1 MATFTYTKPTVGGSE
16 DTWGTTLN
24 ANWDALGTF
33 LGSLDSA
40 ELAVLD
46 GITSSTAELNLLDGV
61 TVTLADITSTAAELN
76 LLDGVTATTAEINYL
91 SGVTG
96 AIQTQI
102 DNIPT
107 AVELTQAQVEDDTS
121 TVFGQVSGERLG
133 QSVTANLDAFATG
146 APGAPRIL
154 GKALA
159 APADVP
165 TITVS
170 AADTVVRVGSAAL
183 GLGYVA
189 GTTSTTGLLV
199 VGATFTVSQAYSGS
213 LRFYA
218 TQTSQYTGGGS
229 GSSTSS
235 MYLRKN
241 GVTISSVFTVS
252 GNLTGSGTADRS
264 FDSAVAS
271 GDVFEWV
278 HSNSGVGISRISDVE
293 IGGSDLYVA
302 ALPMIKASESPF

>member
-121 TVFGQVSGERLG
+121 TVFGQVSGERLN
-133 QSVTANLDAFATG
+133 QSVNANLGAFAAGAVG
-146 APGAPRIL
+146 APPIL
-154 GKALA
+154 
-159 APADVP
+159 VN
-165 TITVS
+165 
-170 AADTVVRVGSAAL
+170 AL
-183 GLGYVA
+183 GVFTA
-189 GTTSTTGLLV
+189 GTTRRYYSTAEYTTTSNSYVTAFNRSIGGRGTLRVKFDWKNDAAAGNGSARILV
-199 VGATFTVSQAYSGS
+199 NGVQVAIF
-213 LRFYA
+213 
-218 TQTSQYTGGGS
+218 
-229 GSSTSS
+229 SSTSS
-235 MYLRKN
+235 FVTTSTDVTLTAGSVLKIEHSGFNGTTTIKN
-241 GVTISSVFTVS
+241 IELLTNGEEIMFIADQEGVTF
-252 GNLTGSGTADRS
+252 G
-264 FDSAVAS
+264 
-271 GDVFEWV
+271 
-278 HSNSGVGISRISDVE
+278 
-293 IGGSDLYVA
+293 
-302 ALPMIKASESPF
+302 